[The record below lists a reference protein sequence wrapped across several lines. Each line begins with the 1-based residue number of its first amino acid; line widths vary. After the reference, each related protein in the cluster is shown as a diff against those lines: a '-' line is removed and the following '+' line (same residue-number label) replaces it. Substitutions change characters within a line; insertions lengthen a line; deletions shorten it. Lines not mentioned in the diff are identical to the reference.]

1 MAQVESIIKIR
12 DLNLSFAETQVLF
25 DINLDIG
32 RHRVTA
38 IMGPSGSGKSTLL
51 RCINR
56 MVDLVPSARVC
67 GEIIFGG
74 ENILDEE
81 RDVVELR
88 QRVGMVFQKPNPFPR
103 SIYDNVA
110 YGPRIRGR
118 ISKTELDGVV
128 EEALRGAALWDE
140 VKDRLKAPALGLS
153 GGQQQRLCIARCLAV
168 KPEVLL
174 MDEPASSLDPASTAR
189 IEDLIADL
197 SEDVTVVL
205 VTHNL
210 QQAAR
215 VSDDTIFVLGGE
227 LIEMGP
233 TEVIFTKA
241 KDTRTDDYVTG
252 RFG

>member
-1 MAQVESIIKIR
+1 MAQVEPIIKIR
-12 DLNLSFAETQVLF
+12 DLNLSFGETQVLF
-25 DINLDIG
+25 DINLEIG
-32 RHRVTA
+32 RNRVTA

-56 MVDLVPSARVC
+56 MVDLVPSAMVG

-74 ENILDEE
+74 ENILDRQ

-88 QRVGMVFQKPNPFPR
+88 QKVGMVFQKPNPFPR
-103 SIYDNVA
+103 SIFDNVA

-118 ISKTELDGVV
+118 ISKAELDGVV

-140 VKDRLKAPALGLS
+140 VRDRLKAPALGLS

-197 SEDVTVVL
+197 SEDVT
-205 VTHNL
+205 
-210 QQAAR
+210 
-215 VSDDTIFVLGGE
+215 
-227 LIEMGP
+227 
-233 TEVIFTKA
+233 
-241 KDTRTDDYVTG
+241 
-252 RFG
+252 